1 MSNKF
6 KRRSEY
12 GKGWDGRSRIPDKT
26 YKNNYNEID
35 WSNLKD
41 EEQIKKNIDIYIEE
55 HKKIKNDTNKSTN
68 TSKDS

>member
-1 MSNKF
+1 MKNN
-6 KRRSEY
+6 R
-12 GKGWDGRSRIPDKT
+12 GKDWGTGWDGRSRIPDKT

-55 HKKIKNDTNKSTN
+55 HKKIKNDKDKSTD
-68 TSKDS
+68 TSKNS